1 MNLSPVTKVIIWAVS
16 CVSIGL
22 FLAAYDGV
30 ASPLGIA
37 KTALAA
43 AILIL
48 LALVGIWLWKK
59 LGTNKKT

>member
-1 MNLSPVTKVIIWAVS
+1 MNISNATKVVIWAVS

-37 KTALAA
+37 KTALGA
-43 AILIL
+43 AILIA
-48 LALVGIWLWKK
+48 LALVAAMIWRKYRSK
-59 LGTNKKT
+59 